1 MAIVALCLMCALPMH
16 ARAQSADDQYV
27 RIYNLIQEGDSLNN
41 SRGPAPA
48 LQKYLEAQVALER
61 FKKVYPDWNVGV
73 VNFRLNYLATR
84 IAAASALA
92 PAAPAPAGPTNKPPA
107 SAGQAA
113 QAGELQAQLD
123 MLQRQVGQL
132 QAERMVMEA
141 RLKEAFASQPPSVDP
156 HEYARAQEKIQSL
169 QKQNDLLTVTLAQQE
184 AKAAA
189 AGPNTN
195 AQKRLIADLADAN
208 RKLAEQ
214 TERANLLAL
223 QKDSLQSRLQHL
235 AAQPT
240 APSSLD
246 SARKELAEANR
257 KLAAQTELTSQLT
270 LEREALQARLRKA
283 NADAETL
290 AGLRAEN
297 EILKK
302 QLARSK
308 SPASSKSK
316 DNPLAQAQAQI
327 AALQSD
333 KQILHLENVALQNRI
348 KQLTAPPIAMSAASP
363 SAPGDSAR
371 VTQLERERDALQKK
385 LDAANQ
391 ELYGA
396 KDKTA
401 MARVDELRN
410 EINLLRAQ
418 LEVFTAQ
425 KMPYTPAELALFK
438 ASDIKLPVLNP
449 NSDKA
454 PIREI
459 PPGTASLVAEAQKDF
474 AKKHYAEAEKKYLE
488 VLRHDE
494 KNPYTLANLAAI
506 QVEQNHFA
514 DAEKHIGQALA
525 TAPND
530 SYSLFILGYLRYR
543 QQKYDDA
550 LDALSRAAQLNPQD
564 PEIQNYLGITL
575 SQKGQRA
582 AAETAL
588 RKAISLDPN
597 YASAQNNLAVFY
609 ATQTPPWIPLARWYY
624 QQALAAGQ
632 PHDPELEKLLGQKQP
647 AQTGR

>member
-1 MAIVALCLMCALPMH
+1 MAIAALGLMCALPQV
-16 ARAQSADDQYV
+16 RAQNADDQYV

-41 SRGPAPA
+41 SRSPAPA
-48 LQKYLEAQVALER
+48 LKKYLEAQAALER
-61 FKKVYPDWNVGV
+61 FKKLYPDWNVGV
-73 VNFRLNYLATR
+73 VNFRLNYLASK

-92 PAAPAPAGPTNKPPA
+92 PAAPPPAAPTNKPPA
-107 SAGQAA
+107 SAGQADPA
-113 QAGELQAQLD
+113 AELQAQLEV
-123 MLQRQVGQL
+123 LQGQVRQL
-132 QAERMVMEA
+132 QAERMVMDA
-141 RLKEAFASQPPSVDP
+141 RLKEAFAAQPASVDP
-156 HEYARAQEKIQSL
+156 REFAKAQEKIQSL
-169 QKQNDLLTVTLAQQE
+169 QKQNDLLTVTLAQQQ

-189 AGPNTN
+189 VGPNTN
-195 AQKRLIADLADAN
+195 AQKRLSADLAEAN

-214 TERANLLAL
+214 TEKASLLAL

-240 APSSLD
+240 APASLD
-246 SARKELAEANR
+246 SARKELADANR
-257 KLAAQTELTSQLT
+257 RLAEQTRLTSQIT

-290 AGLRAEN
+290 TGLRAEN

-308 SPASSKSK
+308 SNGTTKSK
-316 DNPLAQAQAQI
+316 DSGMAQAQAQI
-327 AALQSD
+327 AALESD

-348 KQLTAPPIAMSAASP
+348 KQLTAPSMATSAASP
-363 SAPGDSAR
+363 SGQADSAR

-401 MARVDELRN
+401 MARVDELKN
-410 EINLLRAQ
+410 EISLLRAQ

-425 KMPYTPAELALFK
+425 KMPYTPVELALFK
-438 ASDIKLPVLNP
+438 APDIKLPVLNP
-449 NSDKA
+449 NSDKV

-474 AKKHYAEAEKKYLE
+474 AKKHYADAEKKYQE
-488 VLRHDE
+488 VLRRDE
-494 KNPYTLANLAAI
+494 NNAYTLANLAAI

-514 DAEKHIGQALA
+514 EAEKNIRQALA
-525 TAPND
+525 IAPND

-575 SQKGQRA
+575 SRKGQRA

-588 RKAISLDPN
+588 RKAISLDPS

-609 ATQTPPWIPLARWYY
+609 ATQTPPWTALARWYY
-624 QQALAAGQ
+624 QQALTAGQ